1 MANYGSNFVAGAG
14 TGAAAGSVAGPY
26 GAIIGGAVG
35 GIVGLI
41 SAYEDEQDEKRKQQI
56 LERIKREY
64 NLSNAELQATLKAYY
79 NNPDNFMGKASDVQ
93 AYRDTIANYDPTA
106 FVANYNEFEY
116 DKNVDDFVN
125 PYFDKIID
133 SVGKKVQQSAAGA
146 GVGRGTGAAQAIAA
160 AQAEKEDALYQTA
173 LNQYNTDRAQKYQ
186 EWSGNITALQ
196 NKLNALK
203 GATDTKV
210 NMMGNLAQDYSDTR
224 KQYMSD
230 YLAMKQN
237 QANGNLSLASMS
249 LNI

>member
-14 TGAAAGSVAGPY
+14 TGAAAGSAAGPY
-26 GAIIGGAVG
+26 GAIIGGAIG

-41 SAYEDEQDEKRKQQI
+41 SAYEDEQDSRRKQQI
-56 LERIKREY
+56 LDQIKRQY
-64 NLSNAELQATLKAYY
+64 NLSNAELESTLKAYY
-79 NNPDNFMGKASDVQ
+79 NNPENFLGSKADVQ
-93 AYRDTIANYDPTA
+93 AYRNTIANYDPTA
-106 FVANYNEFEY
+106 FVADYDEFKY
-116 DKNVDDFVN
+116 DKTADDFIN
-125 PYFDKIID
+125 PYYDKIID

-173 LNQYNTDRAQKYQ
+173 LNQYNADRAQSYQ
-186 EWSGNITALQ
+186 EWAGNITALQ

-210 NMMGNLAQDYSDTR
+210 SMMGNLAQDYADTR

-237 QANGNLSLASMS
+237 QNNGNLSLASLS
-249 LNI
+249 LSI